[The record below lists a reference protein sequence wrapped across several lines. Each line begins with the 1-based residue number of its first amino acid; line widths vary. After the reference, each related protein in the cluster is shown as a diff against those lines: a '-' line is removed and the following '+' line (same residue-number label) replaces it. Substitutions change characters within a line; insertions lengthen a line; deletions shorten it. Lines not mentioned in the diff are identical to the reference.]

1 MKQKI
6 MITVTL
12 KKLVS
17 MRCYTQC
24 QEFNTLM
31 SYMGTYWDTLDD
43 TEISLAEIARLTS
56 IDYAI
61 DCLEATPEHH
71 KMWRKFGLWCVEP
84 VAFLISIPSCR
95 IAYETSI
102 KFINDEITFDELKK
116 KQYLAACEHT
126 AHTEE
131 NYNSDNFSADQMAV
145 NFAEANFYD
154 CVYKCYNHYP
164 EAMKI
169 LGYSFE
175 FSENK
180 INKKFLEV
188 VESGKIFV

>member
-1 MKQKI
+1 

-12 KKLVS
+12 KKLVT

-24 QEFNTLM
+24 EEFDTLM
-31 SYMGTYWDTLDD
+31 TYMGTNWDTLDE
-43 TEISLAEIARLTS
+43 TELSLAEIARLTS

-102 KFINDEITFDELKK
+102 KFINDEVTFDELKK

-126 AHTEE
+126 SYTEY
-131 NYNSDNFSADQMAV
+131 NYYVDFSADQMAV
-145 NFAEANFYD
+145 NFAEPKFYD
-154 CVYKCYNHYP
+154 CVYSCYNHYA

-169 LGYSFE
+169 LGYSFD
-175 FSENK
+175 SAKNK

-188 VESGKIFV
+188 VS

>member
-1 MKQKI
+1 

-12 KKLVS
+12 KKLVT

-24 QEFNTLM
+24 EEFDTLM
-31 SYMGTYWDTLDD
+31 TYMGTNWDTLDD

-56 IDYAI
+56 IEYAI
-61 DCLEATPEHH
+61 DCSEATTELH
-71 KMWRKFGLWCVEP
+71 KTWRKFGLWCVEP

-102 KFINDEITFDELKK
+102 KFINDEVTFDELKK

-126 AHTEE
+126 SHTEE
-131 NYNSDNFSADQMAV
+131 NYDGVNFSADQMAV
-145 NFAEANFYD
+145 NFAEPNFYE
-154 CVYKCYNHYP
+154 CVYSCYNHYA

-169 LGYSFE
+169 LGYSFD
-175 FSENK
+175 SAKNK
-180 INKKFLEV
+180 INKKFLEAI
-188 VESGKIFV
+188 S